1 MTAVFVTA
9 VFKKIGLDAYKDDE
23 PIYVVVNF
31 HSGLERAQH
40 SSVLHQTL
48 KQPETLVRVREVNF
62 FPGNRENG

>member
-1 MTAVFVTA
+1 MTAVFLIA
-9 VFKKIGLDAYKDDE
+9 VFKQIGLDEYKDDE
-23 PIYVVVNF
+23 PIYIVVNF

-62 FPGNRENG
+62 FSGSRENG